1 MLFENRN
8 QHIEP
13 NILRQAILEMLRMQ
27 RNSSFCPSEVVR
39 WIYPQDWRHFME
51 DVQVEMMELYREGKI
66 DVTQEGIAVDLDQLP
81 LGSVM
86 ISKKK

>member
-1 MLFENRN
+1 MLFETKN
-8 QHIEP
+8 QHIET

-27 RNSSFCPSEVVR
+27 RNSSFCPSKVVR
-39 WIYPQDWRHFME
+39 WIYPQHWRHFME

-66 DVTQEGIAVDLDQLP
+66 DVTQQGVAIDQDHLP
-81 LGSVM
+81 LGPVR